1 MLLQIRSELILKN
14 KNSMVPEYKKLM
26 HKRASKGHYDH
37 KKPIKLMFKD
47 GLIVT
52 KKSHG
57 KSQQP
62 YHQGMS
68 IQSHAFDYS
77 HEAFEANEDHETDE
91 HIHFDNT
98 NEDQSEMVMAKA
110 YDLSHEDTY
119 ATAKAYDQ
127 EEEEDIHSS
136 TDLNEEPADQNNP
149 YSDVF
154 QVDDH
159 LFEEENS
166 NSRNDSN
173 AEDEDVDDQFARD
186 LQAVLSGQKSLAQ
199 LTEYADESNSKEE
212 ETKPTND
219 KSVQHV
225 EEKMVKDEAIFEQ
238 LAVDMNRLQ
247 TFQLGEV
254 HLEEIFDSAD
264 ADLLKEN
271 SQRQK
276 LEEVVTEAAMTLDG
290 MEMAEDFEYMD
301 SLAESDSNNS
311 PSAETNENY
320 EDANVIVDEMET
332 NESVES

>member
-1 MLLQIRSELILKN
+1 MLLQILNELVLKN
-14 KNSMVPEYKKLM
+14 KNIMVPEFKKLM

-52 KKSHG
+52 EKTHE
-57 KSQQP
+57 KSQQS

-77 HEAFEANEDHETDE
+77 HEAFEADGDHEPDE
-91 HIHFDNT
+91 HINFDET
-98 NEDQSEMVMAKA
+98 NEDQNEMVMAKA
-110 YDLSHEDTY
+110 YDLSSEDTY
-119 ATAKAYDQ
+119 VMAKAYD
-127 EEEEDIHSS
+127 EDEDDNHPS
-136 TDLNEEPADQNNP
+136 TDLNEEPVDQNNP

-159 LFEEENS
+159 LFEEENA
-166 NSRNDSN
+166 NSRNESDT
-173 AEDEDVDDQFARD
+173 EDEDVDDQFARD
-186 LQAVLSGQKSLAQ
+186 LHAVLSGQKSLAQ
-199 LTEYADESNSKEE
+199 LAEYADESNSKDE

-225 EEKMVKDEAIFEQ
+225 EDKMDKDEAIFEQ

-254 HLEEIFDSAD
+254 QLEEIFDSAD

-271 SQRQK
+271 AQRQK
-276 LEEVVTEAAMTLDG
+276 LEEVVTEAAMSLDG

-301 SLAESDSNNS
+301 SLAESDSDNS
-311 PSAETNENY
+311 ASAETNENY
-320 EDANVIVDEMET
+320 EDANVIVDEVET